1 MNIKTL
7 INGSLYFSDIVNGY
21 LFEKVYFGYSK
32 TEAKKLFKQEIKK
45 EKNKEVKNGIY

>member
-7 INGSLYFSDIVNGY
+7 INSSLYFSDIVNGY

-32 TEAKKLFKQEIKK
+32 TDAKKLFKQEIKK
-45 EKNKEVKNGIY
+45 QKQRGN